1 MSSLYC
7 VLLLERARV
16 ETSLNQELE
25 FGPKLDL
32 GDGMRYRV
40 AGSLRSIISTKTI
53 FIGGNIFRAFF
64 LSKIDKRKHF
74 QARFLR
80 SAFFCQSEIASSPG

>member
-1 MSSLYC
+1 M
-7 VLLLERARV
+7 

-32 GDGMRYRV
+32 GDGMRYSV

-53 FIGGNIFRAFF
+53 FIFIGGNIFRASF

>member
-1 MSSLYC
+1 MSSLYY

-32 GDGMRYRV
+32 GEGMRYRV
-40 AGSLRSIISTKTI
+40 AGSLP
-53 FIGGNIFRAFF
+53 FNYFNEDYLYFYWW
-64 LSKIDKRKHF
+64 
-74 QARFLR
+74 
-80 SAFFCQSEIASSPG
+80 